1 MTSNAKA
8 RLPEWAR
15 PSEILD
21 LTRLAAPVAMS
32 RASFMLMGLT
42 DAIIL
47 AWYAP
52 GQLPLVLNGWL
63 PSGVTMGFGMGL
75 MLGVSVMTAELSG
88 QGKAS
93 ETGRIVRRGLWVGA
107 LYGLLATLLVFACA
121 EWLVRGF
128 GFAEELVEPI
138 VHTTQVLA
146 LGTLGHMLG
155 MACSMYLEA
164 LRKPNLVTAVSMSAV
179 VLNAVIGLILV
190 PQYGAVGVAWAT
202 TGSRWYMMI
211 VFLVLIAFM
220 TPAYKP
226 SPKGPAGEFVRQ
238 NKVGIGTGIAN
249 AAEWGAFNMTFII
262 ATLVSI
268 DAGTIYGLTVQMM
281 GVIFMIYVG
290 MGTATS
296 VRVAERYGRKE
307 GAGVR
312 DASRLGI
319 AAAVVM
325 GLVLAAVLVLLRDV
339 VAHWLLTGPEAQASG
354 GEHSTAL
361 MPTLALMLAFAAG
374 VTLFDGLQVVGAMGL
389 RAQGVVW
396 LPTMIHV
403 GSYVGIMLPLCVW
416 LAFTPETAPLANN
429 PLGAVLF
436 WPAHWPGA
444 QGMGVW
450 GVFIGISVAS
460 VAAGTAQVVSLEWKS
475 RTAGERADKEG
486 AVAPVVMH

>member
-1 MTSNAKA
+1 MTAKRA
-8 RLPEWAR
+8 PGRRLPEWAR
-15 PSEILD
+15 PLEILD
-21 LTRLAAPVAMS
+21 LTRLAVPVAMS

-42 DAIIL
+42 DAVIL

-88 QGKAS
+88 LGKAN

-107 LYGLLATLLVFACA
+107 LYGLLSMALVFAIA
-121 EWLVRGF
+121 DPLVHAF
-128 GFAEELVEPI
+128 GFTEDLAGPI
-138 VHTTQVLA
+138 VQTTQILA
-146 LGTLGHMLG
+146 LGTVGHMLG

-179 VLNAVIGLILV
+179 VLNAVIALILV
-190 PQYGAVGVAWAT
+190 PDHGAIGVVWAT
-202 TGSRWYMMI
+202 TASRTYMMV
-211 VFLVLIAFM
+211 VFLVVIALL
-220 TPAYKP
+220 TPAFKP
-226 SPKGPAGEFVRQ
+226 SPKAPKGEFVRQ

-249 AAEWGAFNMTFII
+249 AAEWGAFNLTFVI

-281 GVIFMIYVG
+281 GVVFMIYVG

-296 VRVAERYGRKE
+296 VRVAERFGRRDRT
-307 GAGVR
+307 GVR
-312 DASRLGI
+312 EAARLGVVASI
-319 AAAVVM
+319 AV
-325 GLVLAAVLVLLRDV
+325 GLVLAALLILLRDV
-339 VAHWLLTGPEAQASG
+339 LAHGLLTGPEAQASG
-354 GEHSTAL
+354 ESHSMSL

-396 LPTMIHV
+396 LPTIIHV
-403 GSYVGIMLPLCVW
+403 GSYIFLMLPLCLW
-416 LAFTPETAPLANN
+416 LAFGPER
-429 PLGAVLF
+429 F
-436 WPAHWPGA
+436 PGGL
-444 QGMGVW
+444 GMGVW

-460 VAAGTAQVVSLEWKS
+460 MVAGCAQVIALELRGRKGLVD
-475 RTAGERADKEG
+475 A
-486 AVAPVVMH
+486 AVAPAAAH

>member
-1 MTSNAKA
+1 MTSS
-8 RLPEWAR
+8 RLPAWAR

-21 LTRLAAPVAMS
+21 LTRLAVPVAMS

-52 GQLPLVLNGWL
+52 GELPLVLNGWL

-88 QGKAS
+88 SGKGG

-107 LYGLLATLLVFACA
+107 LYALAATLLVFAIA
-121 EWLVRGF
+121 EPLVRGF
-128 GFAEELVEPI
+128 GFSPELVTPI
-138 VHTTQVLA
+138 VSTTQILA

-179 VLNAVIGLILV
+179 VLNGVVGLILV
-190 PQYGAVGVAWAT
+190 PEYGAIGVAWAT
-202 TGSRWYMMI
+202 TASRCYMMV
-211 VFLVLIAFM
+211 VFLVVIAVA
-220 TPAYKP
+220 TPAFKR
-226 SPKGPAGEFVRQ
+226 SPKGPPGEFMRQ
-238 NKVGIGTGIAN
+238 NKVGIGTGVAN
-249 AAEWGAFNMTFII
+249 AAEWGAFNLTFVI

-281 GVIFMIYVG
+281 GVIFMIYMG

-296 VRVAERYGRKE
+296 VRVAERFGRKD
-307 GAGVR
+307 GLGVR
-312 DASRLGI
+312 EASRLGVVAAI
-319 AAAVVM
+319 AV
-325 GLVLAAVLVLLRDV
+325 GLVLALILVLLRDA

-354 GEHSTAL
+354 ESHATSL
-361 MPTLALMLAFAAG
+361 MPTLALMLAFAAA

-396 LPTMIHV
+396 LPTLIHV
-403 GSYVGIMLPLCVW
+403 GSYIVVMLPLCMW
-416 LAFTPETAPLANN
+416 LAFGPDR
-429 PLGAVLF
+429 F
-436 WPAHWPGA
+436 PG
-444 QGMGVW
+444 GLSLGVW
-450 GVFIGISVAS
+450 GVFTGISVAS
-460 VAAGTAQVVSLEWKS
+460 VAAGVGQVLALEIKS
-475 RTAGERADKEG
+475 RTAGKRAELQD
-486 AVAPVVMH
+486 ASATVMAH

>member
-1 MTSNAKA
+1 MTSTR

-21 LTRLAAPVAMS
+21 LTRLAVPVALS

-52 GQLPLVLNGWL
+52 GELPLVLNGWL

-75 MLGVSVMTAELSG
+75 MLGVSVMTAELGG
-88 QGKAS
+88 QGRAD

-107 LYGLLATLLVFACA
+107 LYALLATVLVFLIADP
-121 EWLVRGF
+121 LVHAF
-128 GFAEELVEPI
+128 GFSEELAVPI
-138 VHTTQVLA
+138 TQTTQILA

-179 VLNAVIGLILV
+179 VLNAIVGLILV
-190 PQYGAVGVAWAT
+190 PEHGAIGVAWAT
-202 TGSRWYMMI
+202 TISRWYMML
-211 VFLVLIAFM
+211 VFLVIIALA
-220 TPAYKP
+220 TPAFRP
-226 SPKGPAGEFVRQ
+226 SPKGPPGEFVRQ

-249 AAEWGAFNMTFII
+249 AAEWGAFNLTFVI
-262 ATLVSI
+262 ATIVSI
-268 DAGTIYGLTVQMM
+268 DAGTIYGLAVQMM
-281 GVIFMIYVG
+281 GVIFMIYMG

-296 VRVAERYGRKE
+296 VRVAERFGRKD
-307 GAGVR
+307 ATGVR
-312 DASRLGI
+312 EAARLGVV
-319 AAAVVM
+319 ASVVM
-325 GLVLAAVLVLLRDV
+325 GLVLAALLVLARDLL
-339 VAHWLLTGPEAQASG
+339 AHWLLTGPEAQASG

-403 GSYVGIMLPLCVW
+403 GSYIVVMLPLCVW
-416 LAFTPETAPLANN
+416 LAFGPDR
-429 PLGAVLF
+429 V
-436 WPAHWPGA
+436 PG
-444 QGMGVW
+444 GMNMGVW
-450 GVFIGISVAS
+450 GVFIGISIAS
-460 VAAGTAQVVSLEWKS
+460 IAAGVGQVLALEIKS
-475 RTAGERADKEG
+475 RSAAARIAAGVKVDVG
-486 AVAPVVMH
+486 GH

>member
-1 MTSNAKA
+1 MTSTR

-21 LTRLAAPVAMS
+21 LTRLAVQVAMS

-52 GQLPLVLNGWL
+52 GELPLVLNGWL

-75 MLGVSVMTAELSG
+75 MLGVSVMTAELGG
-88 QGKAS
+88 QGRAD

-107 LYGLLATLLVFACA
+107 LYALLATVLVFLIADP
-121 EWLVRGF
+121 LVHAF
-128 GFAEELVEPI
+128 GFSEELAVPI
-138 VHTTQVLA
+138 TQTTQILA

-179 VLNAVIGLILV
+179 VLNAIVGLILV
-190 PQYGAVGVAWAT
+190 PEHGAIGVAWAT
-202 TGSRWYMMI
+202 TISRWYMML
-211 VFLVLIAFM
+211 VFLVIIALA
-220 TPAYKP
+220 TPAFRP
-226 SPKGPAGEFVRQ
+226 SPKGPPGEFVRQ

-249 AAEWGAFNMTFII
+249 AAEWGAFNLTFVI

-268 DAGTIYGLTVQMM
+268 DAGTIYGLAVQMM
-281 GVIFMIYVG
+281 GVIFMIYMG

-296 VRVAERYGRKE
+296 VRVAERFGRKD
-307 GAGVR
+307 ATGVR
-312 DASRLGI
+312 EAARLGVV
-319 AAAVVM
+319 ASVVM
-325 GLVLAAVLVLLRDV
+325 GLVLAALLVLARDFL
-339 VAHWLLTGPEAQASG
+339 AHWLLTGPEAQASG

-403 GSYVGIMLPLCVW
+403 GSYIVVMLPLCVW
-416 LAFTPETAPLANN
+416 LAFGPDR
-429 PLGAVLF
+429 V
-436 WPAHWPGA
+436 PG
-444 QGMGVW
+444 GMNMGVW
-450 GVFIGISVAS
+450 GVFIGISIAS
-460 VAAGTAQVVSLEWKS
+460 IAAGVGQVLALEIKS
-475 RTAGERADKEG
+475 RSAAARIAAGVKVDVG
-486 AVAPVVMH
+486 GH

>member
-1 MTSNAKA
+1 MTSTR

-21 LTRLAAPVAMS
+21 LTRLAVPVAMS

-52 GQLPLVLNGWL
+52 GELPLVLNGWL

-75 MLGVSVMTAELSG
+75 MLGVSVMTAELGG
-88 QGKAS
+88 QGRAD

-107 LYGLLATLLVFACA
+107 LYALLATVLVFLIADP
-121 EWLVRGF
+121 LVHAF
-128 GFAEELVEPI
+128 GFSEELAVPI
-138 VHTTQVLA
+138 TQTTQILA

-179 VLNAVIGLILV
+179 VLNAIVGLILV
-190 PQYGAVGVAWAT
+190 PEHGAIGVAWAT
-202 TGSRWYMMI
+202 TISRWYMML
-211 VFLVLIAFM
+211 VFLVIIALA
-220 TPAYKP
+220 TPAFRP
-226 SPKGPAGEFVRQ
+226 SPKGPPGEFVRQ

-249 AAEWGAFNMTFII
+249 AAEWGAFNLTFVI

-268 DAGTIYGLTVQMM
+268 DAGTIYGLAVQMM
-281 GVIFMIYVG
+281 GVIFMIYMG

-296 VRVAERYGRKE
+296 VRVAERFGRKD
-307 GAGVR
+307 ATGVR
-312 DASRLGI
+312 EAARLGVV
-319 AAAVVM
+319 ASVVM
-325 GLVLAAVLVLLRDV
+325 GLVLAALLVLARDFL
-339 VAHWLLTGPEAQASG
+339 AHWLLTGPEAQASG

-403 GSYVGIMLPLCVW
+403 GSYIVVMLPLCVW
-416 LAFTPETAPLANN
+416 LAFGPDR
-429 PLGAVLF
+429 V
-436 WPAHWPGA
+436 PG
-444 QGMGVW
+444 GMNMGVW
-450 GVFIGISVAS
+450 GVFIGISIAS
-460 VAAGTAQVVSLEWKS
+460 IAAGVGQVLALEIKS
-475 RTAGERADKEG
+475 RSAAARIAAGVKVDVG
-486 AVAPVVMH
+486 GH

>member
-1 MTSNAKA
+1 MTSTR

-21 LTRLAAPVAMS
+21 LTRLAVPVAMS

-52 GQLPLVLNGWL
+52 GELPLVLNGWL

-75 MLGVSVMTAELSG
+75 MLGVSVMTAELGG
-88 QGKAS
+88 QGRAD

-107 LYGLLATLLVFACA
+107 LYALLATVLVFLIADP
-121 EWLVRGF
+121 LVHAF
-128 GFAEELVEPI
+128 GFSEELAAPI
-138 VHTTQVLA
+138 TQTTQILA

-179 VLNAVIGLILV
+179 VLNAIVGLILV
-190 PQYGAVGVAWAT
+190 PEHGAIGVAWAT
-202 TGSRWYMMI
+202 TISRWYMML
-211 VFLVLIAFM
+211 VFLVIIALA
-220 TPAYKP
+220 TPAFRP
-226 SPKGPAGEFVRQ
+226 SPKGPPGEFVRQ

-249 AAEWGAFNMTFII
+249 AAEWGAFNLTFVI

-268 DAGTIYGLTVQMM
+268 DAGTIYGLAVQMM
-281 GVIFMIYVG
+281 GVIFMIYMG

-296 VRVAERYGRKE
+296 VRVAERFGRKD
-307 GAGVR
+307 ATGVR
-312 DASRLGI
+312 EAARLGVV
-319 AAAVVM
+319 ASVVM
-325 GLVLAAVLVLLRDV
+325 GLVLAALLVLARDFL
-339 VAHWLLTGPEAQASG
+339 AHWLLTGPEAQASG

-403 GSYVGIMLPLCVW
+403 GSYIVVMLPLCVW
-416 LAFTPETAPLANN
+416 LAFGPDR
-429 PLGAVLF
+429 V
-436 WPAHWPGA
+436 PG
-444 QGMGVW
+444 GMNMGVW
-450 GVFIGISVAS
+450 GVFIGISIAS
-460 VAAGTAQVVSLEWKS
+460 IAAGVGQVLALEIKS
-475 RTAGERADKEG
+475 RSAAARIAAGVKVDVG
-486 AVAPVVMH
+486 GH

>member
-1 MTSNAKA
+1 MTTKTA

-15 PSEILD
+15 PSEIVD
-21 LTRLAAPVAMS
+21 LTRLATPVAMS

-88 QGKAS
+88 QGKAE
-93 ETGRIVRRGLWVGA
+93 ETGRILRRGLWVGA
-107 LYGLLATLLVFACA
+107 LYGLLVTMLVFAGA

-128 GFAEELVEPI
+128 GFDDHLVEPI
-138 VHTTQVLA
+138 VHTTQILA

-179 VLNAVIGLILV
+179 VLNAAVGLMLV
-190 PQYGAVGVAWAT
+190 PHYGAVGVAWAT
-202 TGSRWYMMI
+202 TASRWYMMI

-220 TPAYKP
+220 TPAYKR
-226 SPKGPAGEFVRQ
+226 SAKGPPGEFVRQ
-238 NKVGIGTGIAN
+238 NKVGVGTGIAN
-249 AAEWGAFNMTFII
+249 AAEWGAFNMTFVI

-296 VRVAERYGRKE
+296 VRVAERFGRKD

-319 AAAVVM
+319 AASITM
-325 GLVLAAVLVLLRDV
+325 GLVLAMVLVLLRDV
-339 VAHWLLTGPEAQASG
+339 VAHWLLTGPDAQASG
-354 GEHSTAL
+354 GEHSTSL

-374 VTLFDGLQVVGAMGL
+374 VTVFDGLQVVGAMGL

-396 LPTMIHV
+396 LPTAIHV
-403 GSYVGIMLPLCVW
+403 GSYITVMLPLCVW
-416 LAFTPETAPLANN
+416 LSFTPETAPPATT
-429 PLGAVLF
+429 PLGALLF

-444 QGMGVW
+444 QGLGVW

-460 VAAGTAQVVSLEWKS
+460 VAAGTAQVLSLEWKS
-475 RTAGERADKEG
+475 RTAGERANADR
-486 AVAPVVMH
+486 VAPPVTGH

>member
-1 MTSNAKA
+1 MTTAR

-21 LTRLAAPVAMS
+21 LTRLAVPVAMS

-52 GQLPLVLNGWL
+52 GELPLVLNGWL

-88 QGKAS
+88 QGRAD

-107 LYGLLATLLVFACA
+107 LYALLATVLVFLIADP
-121 EWLVRGF
+121 LVHAF
-128 GFAEELVEPI
+128 GFSEEIAVPI
-138 VHTTQVLA
+138 THTTQILA

-179 VLNAVIGLILV
+179 VLNGVVGLILV
-190 PQYGAVGVAWAT
+190 PEHGAIGVAWAT
-202 TGSRWYMMI
+202 TISRWYMML
-211 VFLVLIAFM
+211 VFLIILALA
-220 TPAYKP
+220 TPAFRP
-226 SPKGPAGEFVRQ
+226 SPKGPPGEFLRQ

-249 AAEWGAFNMTFII
+249 AAEWGAFNLTFVI

-268 DAGTIYGLTVQMM
+268 DAGTIYGLAVQMM
-281 GVIFMIYVG
+281 GVIFMIYMG

-296 VRVAERYGRKE
+296 VRVAERFGRKD
-307 GAGVR
+307 ATGVR
-312 DASRLGI
+312 EAARLGVV
-319 AAAVVM
+319 ASVVM
-325 GLVLAAVLVLLRDV
+325 GLVLAALLVLFRDV
-339 VAHWLLTGPEAQASG
+339 VSHWLLTGPEAQASG

-361 MPTLALMLAFAAG
+361 MPTLALMLAFAAF
-374 VTLFDGLQVVGAMGL
+374 VTLFDGLQVVGAMGQ

-403 GSYVGIMLPLCVW
+403 GSYVGVMLPLCVW
-416 LAFTPETAPLANN
+416 LAFGPDR
-429 PLGAVLF
+429 V
-436 WPAHWPGA
+436 PG
-444 QGMGVW
+444 GMNLGVW
-450 GVFIGISVAS
+450 GVFIGISIAS
-460 VAAGTAQVVSLEWKS
+460 IAAGVGQVLALEIKS
-475 RTAGERADKEG
+475 RSAAARIAAGVKVDVG
-486 AVAPVVMH
+486 GH